1 MAFFRERA
9 AAIRVRLGK
18 ILQKAMEKLAV
29 WPERR
34 AESRLVWRTR
44 QAEFSEAPGAD

>member
-9 AAIRVRLGK
+9 AEIRARLGK
-18 ILQKAMEKLAV
+18 ILQKTMEKLAV

-34 AESRLVWRTR
+34 AESRLVLTMDR
-44 QAEFSEAPGAD
+44 AEFSEAPAAD